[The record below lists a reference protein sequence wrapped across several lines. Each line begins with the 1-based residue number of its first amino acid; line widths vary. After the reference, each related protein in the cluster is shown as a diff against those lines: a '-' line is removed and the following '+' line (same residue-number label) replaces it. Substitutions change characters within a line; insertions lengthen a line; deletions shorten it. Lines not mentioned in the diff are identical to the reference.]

1 MEIAVISGKGGTG
14 KSCISAAFATL
25 SEQVV
30 LADCDVDAANLYIL
44 FNPTHEEEQTFIS
57 GQKAVIDYDKC
68 RNCGSCLDS
77 CRFDAISVANGE
89 IVISEILCDGCKL
102 CSRICPFQAIVMVNE
117 DKSRM
122 YAGSFRNGK
131 MVYGRL
137 SPGEENSGKLVNM
150 VRDRAKMM
158 AKEHQLDTI
167 IIDGP
172 PGIGCSAIST
182 ITGVDHV
189 VIVTEPTVSGLHD
202 MKRALEITAQFK
214 LKTWVIVNKFDLN
227 TDMTL
232 QIERYCQQKE
242 IAVVGKLPFEKL
254 VVNAMVDCKSI
265 IEFAPES
272 EIALLIKTAYDRI
285 RTAEIK
291 RRCLEIKKTVAGIYN
306 ISTNLDQLFVPALV
320 VVIQFLM

>member
-14 KSCISAAFATL
+14 KSSISAAFATL
-25 SEQVV
+25 SQQVV

-44 FNPTHEEEQTFIS
+44 FNPTHEEEQVFVS
-57 GQKAVIDYDKC
+57 GQKAVINKDIC
-68 RNCGSCLDS
+68 TNCGECIDY
-77 CRFDAISVANGE
+77 CRFDAISEMNGE
-89 IVISEILCDGCKL
+89 VSISETLCDGCKL
-102 CSRICPFQAIVMVNE
+102 CSRICPSEAINMVNE

-150 VRDRAKMM
+150 VRNKAK
-158 AKEHQLDTI
+158 QLSKDQQLETI

-202 MKRALEITAQFK
+202 MKRALEITSNFK

-227 TDMTL
+227 TDLTH
-232 QIERYCQQKE
+232 QIESYCQQRN
-242 IAVVGKLPFEKL
+242 ISVVGKFPFDRL
-254 VVNAMVDCKSI
+254 VVDAMVNCKSV
-265 IEFAPES
+265 IEFAPDS
-272 EIALLIKTAYDRI
+272 ETAKMIRASYELIIINK
-285 RTAEIK
+285 
-291 RRCLEIKKTVAGIYN
+291 
-306 ISTNLDQLFVPALV
+306 
-320 VVIQFLM
+320 